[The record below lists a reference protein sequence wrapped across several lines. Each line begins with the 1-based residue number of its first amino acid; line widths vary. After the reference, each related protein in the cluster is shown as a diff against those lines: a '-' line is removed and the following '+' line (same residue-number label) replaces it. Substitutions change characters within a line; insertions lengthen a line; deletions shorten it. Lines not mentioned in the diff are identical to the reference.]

1 MAGAPVKPYE
11 GNEPYIFISYSHRD
25 SDRVLPILRHLA
37 DHGFRLWYDEGIDP
51 GSEWPESIA
60 THLANSK
67 ACIAFISA
75 NSLASQ
81 NCRREIN
88 FALSRNHISFLSVML
103 EDAQMT
109 PGVELQLSTY
119 QSLLKYKYQSDEIFF
134 ARLEALDLLQPC
146 RVAPP
151 ASESTPSAAP
161 LENASPVSAAASN
174 AAPQSTPS
182 TAPSVAA
189 PTQSSP
195 RATQEKPV
203 KTSGKPFPKFLYI
216 VIPAAVVVL
225 LAAILIPILAS
236 RSGNDTPTEA
246 RTTTTA
252 QPGENPTQKAETTE
266 ATGSGEET
274 EPVELALTDNI
285 YDFIFQ
291 LDDVYQLP
299 CPFTSFTKN
308 GWTISSA
315 GYSDETELAPGETQT
330 LQMVMNG
337 VLINI
342 GVINAGTAP
351 CAIKDSQICVV
362 DVQRSYLP
370 GEESF
375 RIACGISGYSS
386 KEEVVDALGPV
397 YTLYTGIGYQK
408 LTYGTSSRH
417 CTVFLLQEENPG
429 YNHVQIYNYPE
440 PVRKTVTELSDDL
453 GDFSFLLDGTVYQ
466 LPVSFSL
473 LKENGWTI
481 ATRGISDKT
490 LLDGY
495 SKELVNLSRNGSTIL
510 VQVLNPGGNLCPI
523 AECVISQITVDMKGL
538 QEPSQFQVAKGITVS
553 STAKDLTKAFGEGES
568 SEYSNYT
575 LVKYGDPYLNGTLFY
590 IYGKDTKYNK
600 IQLTY
605 EPEEMLEFTMTIT
618 DPPEYLS
625 AYKAPSDLGDDL
637 LSGMVRIGG
646 DLYQLPAPV
655 SVFLQNG
662 WEVTARPGFV
672 AAHKSDSMQL
682 RRDGL
687 SLDITV
693 TNFSEYQTLAEN
705 CAVTGIMPRADN
717 GVAIDLPKGLSLG
730 VQEAVV
736 KALDVNFNISDN
748 TKSISYYIS
757 KSEAK
762 KELHVRV
769 LKETGTVDSITLRNN
784 LWNY

>member
-1 MAGAPVKPYE
+1 MAAVPVKPYE
-11 GNEPYIFISYSHRD
+11 GTEPYIFISYSHRD

-37 DHGFRLWYDEGIDP
+37 DQGFRLWYDEGIDP

-119 QSLLKYKYQSDEIFF
+119 QSLLKYKYQSDEVFF

-146 RVAPP
+146 RIAPP
-151 ASESTPSAAP
+151 ASESASSAAP
-161 LENASPVSAAASN
+161 LENASPVSGAASD

-182 TAPSVAA
+182 QAPSAAA

-236 RSGNDTPTEA
+236 RSGKDTPTEA
-246 RTTTTA
+246 DTTTTA
-252 QPGENPTQKAETTE
+252 QPEESPTQKAETTE
-266 ATGSGEET
+266 ATSSEEET
-274 EPVELALTDNI
+274 EPVELVLSDDLYAYT
-285 YDFIFQ
+285 FQ
-291 LDDVYQLP
+291 LDEVYQLP
-299 CPFTSFTKN
+299 CAFASLTKN

-337 VLINI
+337 VLIKI
-342 GVINAGTAP
+342 GVINAGTSP
-351 CAIKDSQICVV
+351 CVIKDSQIYAV
-362 DVQRSYLP
+362 DVQQSDLP
-370 GEESF
+370 EDDSF
-375 RIACGISGYSS
+375 RIACGISAHSS

-417 CTVFLLQEENPG
+417 CTAFLLQEENPG
-429 YNHVQIYNYPE
+429 YNHVQIFNYPE

-453 GDFSFLLDGTVYQ
+453 GDLSFLLDGTVYQ

-490 LLDGY
+490 LLDGN
-495 SKELVNLSRNGSTIL
+495 SKEFVNLSKNGSTIL
-510 VQVLNPGGNLCPI
+510 VQVFNTSGNLRPV
-523 AECVISQITVDMKGL
+523 AECVISQITVDMRGL
-538 QEPSQFQVAKGITVS
+538 QDPSLFQVAKGVNVS
-553 STAKDLTKAFGEGES
+553 TTLKDLTKTLGEGES
-568 SEYSNYT
+568 NEYSNYT
-575 LVKYGDPYLNGTLFY
+575 LVKYGDAYLNGTLFY
-590 IYGKDTKYNK
+590 IYGKDTQYNK

-605 EPEEMLEFTMTIT
+605 ETEEMLELTMTVT
-618 DPPEYLS
+618 DAPEYLS
-625 AYKAPSDLGDDL
+625 AYQAPSELGDDL
-637 LSGMVRIGG
+637 LSCRVRIGG

-655 SVFLQNG
+655 GVFLQNG

-693 TNFSEYQTLAEN
+693 TNFSEFQTLAEN
-705 CAVTGIMPRADN
+705 CAVTGILPRADD
-717 GVAIDLPKGLSLG
+717 GVAVDLPKGLSLG

-736 KALDVNFNISDN
+736 KALDVKFNISDS

-757 KSEAK
+757 ESEAK

-769 LKETGTVDSITLRNN
+769 LKETGAVDSITLRNN
-784 LWNY
+784 IWDY